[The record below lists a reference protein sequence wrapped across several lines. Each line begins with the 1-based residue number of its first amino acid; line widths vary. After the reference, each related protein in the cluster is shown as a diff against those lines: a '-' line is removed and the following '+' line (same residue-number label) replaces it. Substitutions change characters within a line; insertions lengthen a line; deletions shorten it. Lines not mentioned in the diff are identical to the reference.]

1 MSSSNY
7 SIPFSLTNVSAVAVS
22 EINAD
27 NTLTTGDNLAQ
38 SIWAGVGTFA
48 RGKPFTVLSVSKSN
62 YLDVLGDAIHPSVGS
77 QFESIRHVYE
87 AVQQTNGQ
95 VVRVAADDAKYPVII
110 FSYEKDSSGHYTIS
124 TTETALTYGTEV
136 ELTNGQ
142 FLAVYVNDGDPSTKR
157 AITFVDDIS
166 AAGRFNLKLTETDS
180 LGTTTT
186 LETVSVSFDT
196 EGVDAMGRANYIE
209 TALESRSGYLLA
221 TCDSTIAQAV
231 GFKATSALPFV
242 GGTNGDQSKISDA
255 QYIKAIEVLSNANV
269 NYTAVLGLGC
279 YSTVAMGL
287 LADICKDRRIDGFL
301 DLKPTLT
308 YAEALTAADDCGLV
322 GTDYD
327 SVSLYHFPF
336 THKDKWT
343 TGRVAVG
350 LSGTAYAAKAKGIA
364 KNSDIGGWHFS
375 PAGEERALINRASIK
390 PIDGSGT
397 PDFDAMY
404 TARINKVAVSTTGK
418 MIIDD
423 ALTTYSTENYLR
435 FQHVPSIFNAISRY
449 FFQLGRTL
457 KHQPDNITEKSLT
470 REMKKILDRFVASGA
485 LVTPRDTDSDGTAP
499 YVLKVTQVEFDY
511 WKVEWAACPTG
522 TARRLLGVPSV
533 IR

>member
-1 MSSSNY
+1 MSQY

-22 EINAD
+22 DINAD
-27 NTLTTGDNLAQ
+27 STLSTGDNLAQ
-38 SIWAGVGTFA
+38 SIWAGVGAFA
-48 RGKPFTVLSVSKSN
+48 RGKPFTALPISKAN

-77 QFESIRHVYE
+77 QFEAIRHVYE
-87 AVQQTNGQ
+87 AVQQTNGY
-95 VVRVAADDAKYPVII
+95 VVRVVPDDAKFPVII
-110 FSYEKDSSGHYTIS
+110 FSYEKDSTGKTVIS
-124 TTETALTYGTEV
+124 HTTTALTYGADIK
-136 ELTNGQ
+136 LTDGQ

-157 AITFVDDIS
+157 AITFVADSS
-166 AAGRFNLKLTETDS
+166 ATGRFNLKLTQTDS

-186 LETVSVSFDT
+186 LETVSISLDT

-209 TALESRSGYLLA
+209 TALESRSSYLAAVCDA
-221 TCDSTIAQAV
+221 TAASALT
-231 GFKATSALPFV
+231 FEATSALSFV
-242 GGTNGDQSKISDA
+242 GGTNGDQSSISDA
-255 QYIKAIEVLSNANV
+255 QYSKAITALSNANV

-279 YSTVAMGL
+279 YSQASMTL
-287 LADICKDRRIDGFL
+287 LADICKDRRIDGFF

-308 YAEALTAADDCGLV
+308 YAEALTGAADSGLV
-322 GTDYD
+322 GTDYN
-327 SVSLYHFPF
+327 SVCLYHFPF

-364 KNSDIGGWHFS
+364 KNTDVGGWHYS
-375 PAGEERALINRASIK
+375 PAGEDRGLINRASIK

-397 PDFDAMY
+397 PDYDAMY
-404 TARINKVAVSTTGK
+404 TARVNKVAVSTSGK

-423 ALTTYSTENYLR
+423 ALTTYSGENYLR
-435 FQHVPSIFNAISRY
+435 FQHVASLFNTISRY

-470 REMKKILDRFVASGA
+470 REMTKILDRFVASGA
-485 LVTPRDTDSDGTAP
+485 LVTPREVDSDGTAA
-499 YVLKVTQVEFDY
+499 YVLKVTQVEIDY

-522 TARRLLGVPSV
+522 SARRLLGVPSV
-533 IR
+533 IK